1 MNQSRIETTIGRR
14 KVVAGLGVGVLVAAL
29 APRLAVAKM
38 KDVENAMK
46 KLIGDKKP
54 KEGRVKLEL
63 PQIAENGN
71 TVPIKVSVEGPMTE
85 TDYVKAVHVFSEGNP
100 RPDVA
105 SFYFTPRSG
114 KAFVSTRM
122 RMAKTQNIIAVA
134 ETNKGEVFM
143 AKQGVKVTIG
153 GCGG

>member
-1 MNQSRIETTIGRR
+1 MTLSQERNAVGRR
-14 KVVAGLGVGVLVAAL
+14 QVMAGLGVGVLVAAL
-29 APRLAVAKM
+29 APHLAVAKP
-38 KDVENAMK
+38 KDVEMAIK
-46 KLIGDKKP
+46 KLVGDKQP
-54 KEGRVKLEL
+54 KQGRVKLDL

-71 TVPIKVSVEGPMTE
+71 TVPVKVTVEGPMTE
-85 TDYVKAVHVFSEGNP
+85 ADYIKVVHVFADGNP

-105 SFYFTPRSG
+105 SFHFTPRSG

-122 RMAKTQNIIAVA
+122 RMAKTQNVIAVA
-134 ETNKGEVFM
+134 ETSKGELFM

>member
-1 MNQSRIETTIGRR
+1 MTLSQERNAVGRR
-14 KVVAGLGVGVLVAAL
+14 RVMAGLGVGVLVAAL
-29 APRLAVAKM
+29 GPHLAVAKPQ
-38 KDVENAMK
+38 DVEKAMR
-46 KLIGDKKP
+46 KLIGEKKP
-54 KEGRVKLEL
+54 KQGRVKVEL

-71 TVPIKVSVEGPMTE
+71 TVPIKVSVSGPMTE
-85 TDYVKAVHVFSEGNP
+85 ADYVKVVHVFADGNP

-105 SFYFTPRSG
+105 SFHFTPRSG

-134 ETNKGEVFM
+134 ETSKGDVFIG
-143 AKQGVKVTIG
+143 KQSVKVTIG